1 MTLYVLK
8 ILDVSITNNMSIIY
22 MSRRAGSVAQEIK
35 RQGLEG
41 VSRNLGTQLAGQYC
55 NHLLWNIKGGTG
67 KPVCG
72 TPLLNQI
79 ISELPIYFIIA
90 HSSVDIHLIEDS
102 GNSKKK
108 KPLVLAKSPP
118 LFKQL
123 PLSSNDIL
131 SNSKFLIN
139 TTTVGGWGLL
149 DKETTCIPLDHI
161 LRENVRVVR
170 DFLFRQDEPV
180 EGRIGIYETHE
191 TMSGR
196 TPEIGTTKYPALYNL
211 PGTNYIDKVHQF
223 GGDQELTGGGFGI
236 IKVGKASESTSES
249 VETGAFG
256 AIKTWEERQKNKKGS
271 NKEKSDPLF
280 RDNVYFLT
288 DEQGDI
294 GGGIMTDSHGVTP
307 KDIAL
312 WELIRGA
319 WRKQNYENED
329 GTTSPMWASNV
340 KISDIIETGGPG
352 IYISLSCSE
361 LKWIMPEGR
370 TKEEVGVRE
379 IYQAFRT
386 VGGFNRK
393 LWNNFC
399 MRINMLIQFSRSA
412 VAPSS
417 ASTLTGD
424 GNQQGPYYNSKS
436 KKGGKRKRTKRKKKR
451 RKIKTRKRRKR
462 KTRKRKTRKKKKRNR
477 R

>member
-1 MTLYVLK
+1 
-8 ILDVSITNNMSIIY
+8 
-22 MSRRAGSVAQEIK
+22 MSRKIVDPVAQEIE

-41 VSRNLGTQLAGQYC
+41 VLDGDRDRGTELAVQYC
-55 NHLLWNIKGGTG
+55 DDLLRKVKGGTG
-67 KPVCG
+67 KGVCG

-90 HSSVDIHLIEDS
+90 HSSVDIHLIERS
-102 GNSKKK
+102 GNSNSKKGELPS
-108 KPLVLAKSPP
+108 PLVLAKSPS

-123 PLSSNDIL
+123 PLSSDSSL

-180 EGRIGIYETHE
+180 EGRIGIYETHK

-249 VETGAFG
+249 AETGAFG
-256 AIKTWEERQKNKKGS
+256 AIKTWEKRQQKNKESK
-271 NKEKSDPLF
+271 KEKSDPLF
-280 RDNVYFLT
+280 EDKVYFLT
-288 DEQGDI
+288 DGGGDI
-294 GGGIMTDSHGVTP
+294 GGGKRTKEKGVTP

-312 WELIRGA
+312 WNLIRKA
-319 WRKQNYENED
+319 WRKQNYENEN

-379 IYQAFRT
+379 IYQAFRS

-399 MRINMLIQFSRSA
+399 MRINMLIQFSRNSA
-412 VAPSS
+412 FSPSVPMLS
-417 ASTLTGD
+417 GVKE
-424 GNQQGPYYNSKS
+424 GNDVKSGPYHYGA
-436 KKGGKRKRTKRKKKR
+436 GGGAKRKRTKRRKKR
-451 RKIKTRKRRKR
+451 RKRKTRKRRKR
-462 KTRKRKTRKKKKRNR
+462 KTRKRKTRKKKKRIR

>member
-1 MTLYVLK
+1 
-8 ILDVSITNNMSIIY
+8 
-22 MSRRAGSVAQEIK
+22 MSRKIVDSVGQEIE

-41 VSRNLGTQLAGQYC
+41 VLDGDRDRGTELAVQYC
-55 NHLLWNIKGGTG
+55 DDLLRKVRGGTG
-67 KPVCG
+67 KGVCG

-90 HSSVDIHLIEDS
+90 HSSVDIHLIERS
-102 GNSKKK
+102 GNSNSKKGELPS
-108 KPLVLAKSPP
+108 PLVLAKSPS

-123 PLSSNDIL
+123 PLSSDGSL

-180 EGRIGIYETHE
+180 EGRIGIYETHK

-249 VETGAFG
+249 AKTGAFA
-256 AIKTWEERQKNKKGS
+256 AIEKWEQNKESK
-271 NKEKSDPLF
+271 KEKSDHLF
-280 RDNVYFLT
+280 EDKVYFLT
-288 DEQGDI
+288 DGQ
-294 GGGIMTDSHGVTP
+294 GVTS

-312 WELIRGA
+312 WNLIKKG
-319 WRKQNYENED
+319 WGEKNYMNDD

-386 VGGFNRK
+386 VGGFNRH

-399 MRINMLIQFSRSA
+399 MRINMLTQFTRNA
-412 VAPSS
+412 VAPAS
-417 ASTLTGD
+417 ASTLIGD
-424 GNQQGPYYNSKS
+424 GKHGPLWEGKP
-436 KKGGKRKRTKRKKKR
+436 GGKRKRTKRKKKR
-451 RKIKTRKRRKR
+451 RKRKTRKRRKR
-462 KTRKRKTRKKKKRNR
+462 TTRKRKTRKKKKRIR

>member
-1 MTLYVLK
+1 
-8 ILDVSITNNMSIIY
+8 MSG
-22 MSRRAGSVAQEIK
+22 RSVGQEIE

-55 NHLLWNIKGGTG
+55 DDLLRKVRGGTG
-67 KPVCG
+67 KDVCG

-90 HSSVDIHLIEDS
+90 HSSVDIHLIERS
-102 GNSKKK
+102 GNSNSKKGELPS
-108 KPLVLAKSPP
+108 PLVLAKSPS

-123 PLSSNDIL
+123 PLSSDGSL

-180 EGRIGIYETHE
+180 EGRIGIYETHK

-249 VETGAFG
+249 AKTGAFA
-256 AIKTWEERQKNKKGS
+256 AIEEWEQKNKVSK
-271 NKEKSDPLF
+271 KEKSDPLF
-280 RDNVYFLT
+280 EDKVYFLT
-288 DEQGDI
+288 DGQ
-294 GGGIMTDSHGVTP
+294 GVTP

-312 WELIRGA
+312 WDLISGA

-361 LKWIMPEGR
+361 LKWIMPSGR
-370 TKEEVGVRE
+370 TVGKKKKGD

-386 VGGFNRK
+386 VGGFNRQ
-393 LWNNFC
+393 LWNDFC
-399 MRINMLIQFSRSA
+399 VKINMLIQFSRSA
-412 VAPSS
+412 VGPSS
-417 ASTLTGD
+417 ASILTGD
-424 GNQQGPYYNSKS
+424 GKHGPHLYEGNP
-436 KKGGKRKRTKRKKKR
+436 GGKRKRTKRKKKR
-451 RKIKTRKRRKR
+451 RKRKTRKRRKR
-462 KTRKRKTRKKKKRNR
+462 TTRKRKTRKKKKRIR